1 MMSLIRETFLSLRFL
16 DIADMAM
23 VAALLWSAMVLL
35 RRTRARVALTGLAI
49 LGVVY
54 LFARQLG
61 LRVTAGILQGFFAV
75 LIIVVVVVFQEDLR
89 RFFEQ
94 IGSWGL
100 RRRPQTLRTG
110 MTDLIVRAVAQLAA
124 TRTGALLVIPGAED
138 LDRHLDGGISLN
150 GELSE
155 PILLSLFDA
164 SSPGH
169 DGAAI
174 LRGSEIER
182 FAVHLPLSSDH
193 AQLKTGGTRHA
204 AALGLAERAD
214 ALCVVVSEERGKVS
228 VASHGVLRTLKRP
241 EELADELSRF
251 LQEASPEK
259 QSEPLWR
266 RFRGVWKE
274 ASISIVLAALLWVMF
289 VPGSLVTAVTHRVP
303 VLVDNL
309 PRGYVLEKIDP
320 PEIEVTLEGR
330 RRDAYLVN
338 RASLGVR
345 LDALLVKLGRRTFEI
360 TPANLEHPPTLT
372 VVQVV
377 PDQVRLSVRQE
388 EEEATK
394 SSPPATQQPAGP

>member
-1 MMSLIRETFLSLRFL
+1 MMHLIRETFFNLRVL

-35 RRTRARVALTGLAI
+35 RRTRARMALSGLAI

-100 RRRPQTLRTG
+100 RRRPRTLRTG
-110 MTDLIVRAVAQLAA
+110 MTDLLVRTVAHLAA
-124 TRTGALLVIPGAED
+124 TRTGALLVIPGTED
-138 LDRHLDGGISLN
+138 LGRHVEGGIALN

-174 LRGSEIER
+174 LRGSEVER

-193 AQLKTGGTRHA
+193 AQLKVGGTRHA
-204 AALGLAERAD
+204 AALGLAERTD

-228 VASHGVLRTLKRP
+228 VASHGVLRTLERP
-241 EELADELSRF
+241 EELADELGRF
-251 LQEASPEK
+251 LQDTSPER

-274 ASISIVLAALLWVMF
+274 ASISILLAALLWVMF
-289 VPGSLVTAVTHRVP
+289 VPGSSVTAVTHRVP
-303 VLVDNL
+303 VVVNNL
-309 PRGYVLEKIDP
+309 PRGYALEGIDP

-330 RRDAYLVN
+330 RRDVYLVN

-360 TPANLEHPPTLT
+360 TPASLEHPPSLT
-372 VVQVV
+372 VVRVV
-377 PDQVRLSVRQE
+377 PEHVRLSVLQE
-388 EEEATK
+388 EEKGAQP
-394 SSPPATQQPAGP
+394 SPAPVQ

>member
-1 MMSLIRETFLSLRFL
+1 MLPLIRETFFSLRLL
-16 DIADMAM
+16 DIADMVM
-23 VAALLWSAMVLL
+23 VAALLWSAMLLL
-35 RRTRARVALTGLAI
+35 RRTRARVALSGLAI

-75 LIIVVVVVFQEDLR
+75 FIIVVVVVFQEDLR

-100 RRRPQTLRTG
+100 RRRPRTLRTG
-110 MTDLIVRAVAQLAA
+110 MIDLIVRAVAQLAA
-124 TRTGALLVIPGAED
+124 TRTGALLVIPGTED
-138 LDRHLDGGISLN
+138 LGRHVEGGISLSGN
-150 GELSE
+150 LSE

-193 AQLKTGGTRHA
+193 AQLRVGGTRHA
-204 AALGLAERAD
+204 AALGLAERTD

-228 VASHGVLRTLKRP
+228 VASHGALRTLQRP
-241 EELADELSRF
+241 EELADELGRF
-251 LQEASPEK
+251 LQEASPEN

-266 RFRGVWKE
+266 RLRGVWKE
-274 ASISIVLAALLWVMF
+274 ASVSILLAALLWVMF

-303 VLVDNL
+303 VRVDNL
-309 PRGYVLEKIDP
+309 PRGYVLEEIDP

-338 RASLGVR
+338 RAALAVR
-345 LDALLVKLGRRTFEI
+345 LDALLVKLGRRNFEI
-360 TPANLEHPPTLT
+360 TPADLEHPPTLT

-377 PDQVRLSVRQE
+377 PDHVRLSVRQE
-388 EEEATK
+388 EDKDAQPN
-394 SSPPATQQPAGP
+394 PPAVQQPSDP

>member
-1 MMSLIRETFLSLRFL
+1 MMHLIRETFFNLRFL

-124 TRTGALLVIPGAED
+124 SRTGALLVIPGAED
-138 LDRHLDGGISLN
+138 LDRHLDGGIPLN
-150 GELSE
+150 GNLSE

-174 LRGSEIER
+174 LRGSVIER

-193 AQLKTGGTRHA
+193 AQLKTAGTRHA
-204 AALGLAERAD
+204 AALGLAERTD

-241 EELADELSRF
+241 EELADELGRF
-251 LQEASPEK
+251 LQETSPER

-274 ASISIVLAALLWVMF
+274 ASISILLAALLWVVF
-289 VPGSLVTAVTHRVP
+289 VPGSSVTAVTHRVP
-303 VLVDNL
+303 VQVDNL
-309 PRGYVLEKIDP
+309 PRGYVLEEIDP

-360 TPANLEHPPTLT
+360 TPANLEHPPSLT
-372 VVQVV
+372 VVHVA
-377 PDQVRLSVRQE
+377 PDHVRLSVRRE
-388 EEEATK
+388 EEKGAQP
-394 SSPPATQQPAGP
+394 SPAPMQPPSGP